1 MCFLF
6 VFSPLP
12 LHTLNTLSHIKTYTI
27 PFKNIH
33 PFPFKN
39 IHHPKKINPS
49 YELYKIYKLIY
60 AHNTHTGPLQRY

>member
-12 LHTLNTLSHIKTYTI
+12 LHTLNTLSHLKTYTLSHLKTYTI

-33 PFPFKN
+33 
-39 IHHPKKINPS
+39 HPI
-49 YELYKIYKLIY
+49 
-60 AHNTHTGPLQRY
+60 